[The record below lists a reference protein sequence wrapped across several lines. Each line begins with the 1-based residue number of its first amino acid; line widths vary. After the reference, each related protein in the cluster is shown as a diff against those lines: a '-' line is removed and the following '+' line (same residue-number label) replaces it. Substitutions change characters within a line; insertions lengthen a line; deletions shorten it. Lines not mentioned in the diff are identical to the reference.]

1 MLFTKLKTFI
11 LDIFFPVFCLGCR
24 KEGMVFCDDCLNKI
38 ETYTKPFCSVCKFRL
53 ANDRSFVAPAPQDDN
68 LVVNFHRNCR
78 EKTNLKKLIAAVS
91 YSDPLI
97 KKLIAHYKY
106 QFIRELD
113 QPLSQLI
120 IKSLNFPDVRHPG
133 NYKDKQEINKKLPD
147 LSKFIITA
155 VPLHKKRL
163 QWRGFNQSELL
174 GKKIGQQ
181 LNIEFQDLL
190 KRTKDT
196 DPQVKLNFEKRKTN
210 IEGAFAIKNGIN
222 LISRHCEPKEVRCG
236 NLKIL
241 NNKIILLVDDVYTSG
256 FTMNECA
263 KILKAAGA
271 KEVWGVV
278 VAK

>member
-1 MLFTKLKTFI
+1 MLFTKLRNFI
-11 LDIFFPVFCLGCR
+11 IEILFPVFCLGCR
-24 KEGMVFCDDCLNKI
+24 KEGMVFCSDCLDKI
-38 ETYTKPFCSVCKFRL
+38 EINNKPFCPVCKFRL

-97 KKLIAHYKY
+97 KKLIDNYKY
-106 QFIRELD
+106 QFIRELN

-133 NYKDKQEINKKLPD
+133 NYKEKQEINKKLPD

-155 VPLHKKRL
+155 VPLHKRRL

-174 GKKIGQQ
+174 GEKIGQQ
-181 LNIEFQDLL
+181 LNIEFKDIL
-190 KRTKDT
+190 KRNKKT
-196 DPQVKLNFEKRKTN
+196 DPQVKLSFEKRKIN
-210 IEGAFAIKNGIN
+210 MEGAFVIKNGIN
-222 LISRHCEPKEVRCG
+222 LHK
-236 NLKIL
+236 
-241 NNKIILLVDDVYTSG
+241 KIILLVDDVYTSG
-256 FTMNECA
+256 STMNECA
-263 KILKAAGA
+263 KILKTAGA

-278 VAK
+278 IAK